1 MRVLTKDRCK
11 ALQTEKARNL
21 VQCSIHMKAS
31 EQSDRMI
38 NHFQRLGDHNRPSL
52 KASVPM
58 SLSAIILFGPP
69 GFLFALKMTTHRK
82 SEIIGGKAIR
92 AIQLDLPWC
101 QPVEQTF
108 KSGLVTI
115 PTFPVNQLACITA
128 ISFPDPEF
136 VGFFLR

>member
-1 MRVLTKDRCK
+1 
-11 ALQTEKARNL
+11 
-21 VQCSIHMKAS
+21 
-31 EQSDRMI
+31 
-38 NHFQRLGDHNRPSL
+38 
-52 KASVPM
+52 M

-92 AIQLDLPWC
+92 AIQLDLPSC
-101 QPVEQTF
+101 QPVKQTF

-128 ISFPDPEF
+128 ISFPDPELWDFFEVVPHF
-136 VGFFLR
+136 VKLHDNHSVVWRFRFGGMRVSKRPDPFQDCRWRKGQQFGDGIH

>member
-1 MRVLTKDRCK
+1 
-11 ALQTEKARNL
+11 
-21 VQCSIHMKAS
+21 
-31 EQSDRMI
+31 
-38 NHFQRLGDHNRPSL
+38 
-52 KASVPM
+52 M
-58 SLSAIILFGPP
+58 SLSAMILFGPP

-136 VGFFLR
+136 VGNCPPTPVGEAVAEAMGRAGEKA